1 MNRSVI
7 PILAVL
13 LFFLE
18 PVFSLFSP
26 IEIEGLRYTL
36 VPRFVIVYL
45 IFVAVY
51 YGRQRA
57 ILYGILLG
65 LLYDMFYI
73 DIIGLY
79 AFLYP
84 LICFIAALIMR
95 YLHRHILTVML
106 LSLFL
111 VAVLE
116 ILSYFFASLIALTS
130 IDTHEFFTNRLVPTM
145 MANSLFV
152 IMFGWFFKTLIYKRM
167 NQKQSDTL

>member
-95 YLHRHILTVML
+95 YVHRHILTVML

-130 IDTHEFFTNRLVPTM
+130 IDTQEFFTNRLVPTM

-167 NQKQSDTL
+167 HQKQNDTL